1 MNGNILGLA
10 RHPRLAVVAHDMVMV
25 LVAWVAAGWIIQQ
38 AGGTSLSDPVSGVT
52 EIFGVIFIQGL
63 VLWRTGLYKGLWRFA
78 SLQDIWNVARATL
91 FGTALIVAAL
101 VVFYGFEVR
110 HSLGALVVYSGVL
123 FLLLA
128 LPRVFYRLWK
138 DSNLSHNGDIT
149 ILERVLILGAGHSGA
164 MLEKELRRQG
174 GFNVIGFLDDNRRL
188 RGAQVHGVPVLG
200 SIDKLPRIAREVDAD
215 LAIIAIP
222 SASNQQMQQVVGI
235 CEQSGIEF
243 RTLPTLNDLG
253 NRATRIDDLKRVV
266 IDDLLGRDP
275 VSLEWESIREGLS
288 GKRVMITGGG
298 GSIGSEL
305 CRQIARLNPVE
316 LIVVDNSE
324 YALYRIN
331 HELHSDFEDLVF
343 CSVLGDICD
352 SATVEKVVGD
362 YRPDMIFHAAAYK
375 HLPILQTQVREA
387 VRNNVLGTR
396 RLADTADRHGVGTFV
411 LISTDKAVNPAN
423 VMGATKR
430 VAEMYCQYMNAR
442 SDTRFITV
450 RFGNVL
456 NSNGSVV
463 PLFKEQIAKGGPVTV
478 THPEISRY
486 FMTIAEA
493 SQLIMQSAVLGK
505 GGEIYV
511 LDMGEPVKI
520 TYLAEQLIRLS
531 GKEPGKDIQIVYTG
545 LRPGEKLFEELF
557 HELEPY
563 EQTSHEKIFLAH
575 PRSSEW
581 AGLSEHLKKA
591 ELAVQQYDTRQALQ
605 QRPMG
610 FGPSDQ
616 SPRAAQPVVELRQ
629 LPRLGR
635 PHVAHRFGQQIFAQ
649 RQVAHLPVLRQRVLR
664 DPRLPNVRAEPDEG
678 GEGDRRR
685 RSEGDAMALD
695 EFAQSIA
702 GARRPGEHGFVT
714 QMTLDVLGELRHGGV
729 APRAVLLHRPHRDPV
744 EITPEVG
751 VQRGRVGPPPHRGRS
766 CIAAGRDALARHRRL
781 TVANHR
787 LDVVEATTPQV
798 LGG

>member
-1 MNGNILGLA
+1 MNGNKTKSVLRTW

-25 LVAWVAAGWIIQQ
+25 VASWVIAGWIIQRT
-38 AGGTSLSDPVSGVT
+38 GGRMFDIALPFAVEVLV
-52 EIFGVIFIQGL
+52 VILIQGL
-63 VLWRTGLYKGLWRFA
+63 ILWRTGLYKGLWRFA
-78 SLQDIWNVARATL
+78 SFQDMWNIARASL

-101 VVFYGFEVR
+101 TILHGTGIR
-110 HSLGALVVYSGVL
+110 NSLGALMIYPGIL
-123 FLLLA
+123 FLLLG
-128 LPRVFYRLWK
+128 LPRMCYRFWK
-138 DSNLSHNGDIT
+138 DSHLASGTDVNG
-149 ILERVLILGAGHSGA
+149 LQRVIILGAGRSGA
-164 MLEKELRRQG
+164 LLERELRHRG
-174 GFNVIGFLDDNRRL
+174 GFNVIGFLDDNPRL

-200 SIDKLPRIAREVDAD
+200 SVDKLPRIGHEVEAE
-215 LAIIAIP
+215 LAIIAMP
-222 SASNQQMQQVVGI
+222 SANNLQMQQVVEI
-235 CEQSGIEF
+235 CETSGIKF

-253 NRATRIDDLKRVV
+253 NKATRIDDLKRVV
-266 IDDLLGRDP
+266 IDDLLGREP
-275 VSLEWESIREGLS
+275 VSLEWDSIREGLS

-324 YALYRIN
+324 YALYRID
-331 HELHSDFEDLVF
+331 HELHSEFKDLVF

-375 HLPILQTQVREA
+375 HLPILQTQIREA
-387 VRNNVLGTR
+387 VRNNVLGTM
-396 RLADTADRHGVGTFV
+396 RLGDAAERHGVGTFV

-430 VAEMYCQYMNAR
+430 VAEMYCQNMNDR
-442 SDTRFITV
+442 SSTSFITV

-463 PLFKEQIAKGGPVTV
+463 PLFKEQIAKGGPLTV

-493 SQLIMQSAVLGK
+493 SQLIMQAAVLGA

-563 EQTSHEKIFLAH
+563 EQTKHEKIFLAH
-575 PRSSEW
+575 PREGNWEGLSSE
-581 AGLSEHLKKA
+581 LRDA
-591 ELAVQQYDTRQALQ
+591 ERAVRQYDTVKLQ
-605 QRPMG
+605 NILLRLVPELAKTSIG
-610 FGPSDQ
+610 VEISE
-616 SPRAAQPVVELRQ
+616 VV
-629 LPRLGR
+629 
-635 PHVAHRFGQQIFAQ
+635 
-649 RQVAHLPVLRQRVLR
+649 
-664 DPRLPNVRAEPDEG
+664 
-678 GEGDRRR
+678 
-685 RSEGDAMALD
+685 
-695 EFAQSIA
+695 SI
-702 GARRPGEHGFVT
+702 
-714 QMTLDVLGELRHGGV
+714 
-729 APRAVLLHRPHRDPV
+729 HRPV
-744 EITPEVG
+744 
-751 VQRGRVGPPPHRGRS
+751 
-766 CIAAGRDALARHRRL
+766 
-781 TVANHR
+781 
-787 LDVVEATTPQV
+787 
-798 LGG
+798 